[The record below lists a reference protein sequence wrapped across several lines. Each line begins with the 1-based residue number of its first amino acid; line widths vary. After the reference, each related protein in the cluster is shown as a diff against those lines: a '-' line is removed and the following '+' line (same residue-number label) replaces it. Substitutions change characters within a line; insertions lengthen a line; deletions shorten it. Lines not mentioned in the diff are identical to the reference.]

1 MKPCFGAFLGPVA
14 DRTRTGRGPVGKR
27 AVTLNQLVRVTQL
40 YSTVLDIVEHRV
52 DKNVTSDFLTQL

>member
-27 AVTLNQLVRVTQL
+27 AVTLNQLVRVDLCFTIRSVIQYTL
-40 YSTVLDIVEHRV
+40 ITALCDPY
-52 DKNVTSDFLTQL
+52 